1 MKTAS
6 AIISLLS
13 GFVLAIIIIL
23 SIGSIMD
30 DDFQVDGKKYMF
42 NLAVMSVGFIG
53 VITAILSKK
62 E

>member
-1 MKTAS
+1 
-6 AIISLLS
+6 
-13 GFVLAIIIIL
+13 
-23 SIGSIMD
+23 MD